1 MVRSSDHEIGPLERE
16 SAAPLPNEAPPAR
29 VDLEGTHLVRSEYI
43 AAMVHFYR
51 GEMYRATQWRLR
63 LDHTTN
69 WSIIAAGGLMTF
81 SFGHP
86 DSSPV
91 ILLLGQGIVFAFLW
105 IESRRYR
112 IFDVWRARVRKI
124 EENFYN
130 PILTRRLVSPDPWW
144 GDAVANDLA
153 QPKFKMS
160 RWHALHSRLRANYLI
175 LFAILNVAWILKIF
189 MHPTPTNSPLVA
201 CQRLDFAVLPWPATI
216 GFLLVFYA
224 ALLTIY
230 FVPGASVTIRGR
242 DWGLGDEGLSL
253 EDR

>member
-1 MVRSSDHEIGPLERE
+1 MARSSDHEIGPIGRKGEI
-16 SAAPLPNEAPPAR
+16 PLPEDTPPAR

-63 LDHTTN
+63 LDNTTN
-69 WSIIAAGGLMTF
+69 WSIIAAGGLLTF

-86 DSSPV
+86 ESSPL

-144 GDAVANDLA
+144 GDAVAHDLA
-153 QPKFKMS
+153 QPRFKMS
-160 RWHALHSRLRANYLI
+160 RWHAMHSRLRANYLI
-175 LFAILNVAWILKIF
+175 LFLILNTAWILKIF
-189 MHPTPTNSPLVA
+189 THPTPTHSLGLA
-201 CQRLDFAVLPWPATI
+201 CQRLDAGILPWQAI
-216 GFLLVFYA
+216 VGVVLAFYV
-224 ALLTIY
+224 ALLSLY
-230 FVPGASVTIRGR
+230 FVPGAAVTIRGR
-242 DWGLGDEGLSL
+242 EWGLGEEGISA